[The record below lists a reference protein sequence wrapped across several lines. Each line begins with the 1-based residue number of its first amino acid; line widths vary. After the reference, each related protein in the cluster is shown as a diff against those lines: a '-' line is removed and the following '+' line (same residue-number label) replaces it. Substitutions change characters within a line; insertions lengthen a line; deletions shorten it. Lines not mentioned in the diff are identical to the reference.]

1 MMKKLINSLGLF
13 LFFLAFFLVGLFF
26 MDSIIQLASYPYDVL
41 IWIGVLLGFI
51 YLARNE
57 KDSLVHIFKDI
68 HQSNLDDIEEHQL
81 EETIESISVKKE
93 IQIPL
98 KKIFKNI
105 IRLGIAASIVWVV
118 GLAFG
123 IFEFNDGSFKYL
135 ILSVPGVLIFAYLIV
150 KFSTTLKDIFHN
162 SDIEDHEKE
171 EAN

>member
-1 MMKKLINSLGLF
+1 MKKLPTYIGLF

-26 MDSIIQLASYPYDVL
+26 VDSIIQLASYPYDVL

-57 KDSLVHIFKDI
+57 KDSLVHIFKEV

-81 EETIESISVKKE
+81 EEKTESISVKTE
-93 IQIPL
+93 IQASL
-98 KKIFKNI
+98 KKIIKNTI
-105 IRLGIAASIVWVV
+105 GLGIAASILWVV

-135 ILSVPGVLIFAYLIV
+135 ILSVPGVLIVSYLIV
-150 KFSTTLKDIFHN
+150 KSYSITRVLFTADVEQKQ
-162 SDIEDHEKE
+162 
-171 EAN
+171 EAK

>member
-26 MDSIIQLASYPYDVL
+26 MDSIMQLASYPYDVL

-81 EETIESISVKKE
+81 EKNIESISVKKE
-93 IQIPL
+93 IQIAL
-98 KKIFKNI
+98 KKIFKNTI
-105 IRLGIAASIVWVV
+105 GLGIAASILWVI
-118 GLAFG
+118 GLTFG